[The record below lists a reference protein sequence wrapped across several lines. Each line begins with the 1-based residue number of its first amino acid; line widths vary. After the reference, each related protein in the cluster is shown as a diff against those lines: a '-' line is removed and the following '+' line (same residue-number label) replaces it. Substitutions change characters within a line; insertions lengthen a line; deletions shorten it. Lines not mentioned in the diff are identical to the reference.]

1 MHRARFAVLL
11 IFASLVSASA
21 WSQPSG
27 QRHGSNPPATTAVGG
42 TYSITFN
49 LNIESTLPA
58 SSTIVCKAQIAPAG
72 SFFNTV
78 SAQPGPAESASG
90 MATVTGSTATCAVE
104 IPFSWSVESTRNGV
118 LLNYEI
124 DAVNAAGSLPAV
136 VRTSSLQGIAESY
149 ATSAGTSSISFN
161 VTF

>member
-1 MHRARFAVLL
+1 MHRTRIAVLL
-11 IFASLVSASA
+11 FLASLVSVSA

-27 QRHGSNPPATTAVGG
+27 KHHGSSPTAVGG

-58 SSTIVCKAQIAPAG
+58 NSSIVCKAQIAPAG
-72 SFFNTV
+72 SVFGNL
-78 SAQPGPAESASG
+78 SAQGAPTESAAG
-90 MATVTGSTATCAVE
+90 IAAVTGSTATCVVD

-118 LLNYEI
+118 SLSYEI
-124 DAVNAAGSLPAV
+124 DAFNTSGSLPAV
-136 VRTSSLQGIAESY
+136 VRSSALQGVPESY
-149 ATSAGTSSISFN
+149 PGSGESSPLSFN